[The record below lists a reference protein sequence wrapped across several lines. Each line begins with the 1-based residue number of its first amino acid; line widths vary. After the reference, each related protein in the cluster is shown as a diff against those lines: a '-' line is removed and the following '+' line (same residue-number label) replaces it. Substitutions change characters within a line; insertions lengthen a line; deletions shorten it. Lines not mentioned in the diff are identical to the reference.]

1 MSAGTIT
8 STASASYADDPWYAR
23 RWWTLAALC
32 LSLLVIVMDNTILNV
47 AIPRLVEELHASN
60 SQLQWIIDSYTI
72 VFAGLLLTTGS
83 LGDRF
88 GRKRLLT
95 IGIILF
101 GIGSAASAMQTTAE
115 GLILTRAFMGI
126 GGAMIMPS
134 TLSILTN
141 VFRDPRERGK
151 AIGIWAAFSGIG
163 IVAGPLVGG
172 LLLRHFS
179 WNSVFWV
186 NIPIGITALI
196 AGHYFIPESKNPEE
210 GDLDPLGAVLS
221 IAGLVCLL
229 FGIIEAPSKG
239 WSDPSVVTG
248 LVLGVVIIG
257 AFIGW
262 ELYNDTPMLDVR
274 FYENPRFSAANAA
287 VTLSTFALFG
297 SLFLMTQY
305 WQFVKGYEPLAV
317 GVRLIPYAAAM
328 MTVAPMSARLV
339 QRFGTKKV
347 MVAGLVIASGSF
359 FGLSMLHADSSYPRA
374 IINMMFNGIGIG
386 LTMPPATESI
396 MGSLPRNKAG
406 VGSAVND
413 TTRQVGGAL
422 GVAVIG
428 SIVAATYSDR
438 IMSALGGIGLSQSDL
453 SESASSLGNAFNVA
467 ATNVEKAPQIVAESR
482 DAFIAGMSN
491 GLKVSA
497 LILLLAAALTM
508 AFLPAR
514 AADKD
519 FEEIQAD
526 RLAARN
532 AQGGSNDISLADA

>member
-1 MSAGTIT
+1 
-8 STASASYADDPWYAR
+8 
-23 RWWTLAALC
+23 
-32 LSLLVIVMDNTILNV
+32 
-47 AIPRLVEELHASN
+47 
-60 SQLQWIIDSYTI
+60 
-72 VFAGLLLTTGS
+72 
-83 LGDRF
+83 
-88 GRKRLLT
+88 
-95 IGIILF
+95 
-101 GIGSAASAMQTTAE
+101 
-115 GLILTRAFMGI
+115 
-126 GGAMIMPS
+126 
-134 TLSILTN
+134 
-141 VFRDPRERGK
+141 
-151 AIGIWAAFSGIG
+151 
-163 IVAGPLVGG
+163 VGG

-328 MTVAPMSARLV
+328 MTVAPLSARLV

-438 IMSALGGIGLSQSDL
+438 IMSALGGIGLSHADL